1 MRDVYGSSEAV
12 GVTYECG
19 QRWLHVSADWYVLE
33 PVDEDYNPTP
43 PGVPSHTVLVTNLAN
58 RVQPIIRYDQGDS
71 VTMRADACPCGSPL
85 PAIRVVGRT
94 NDTLSFQTAEGRE
107 VRLLPLAL
115 GTVIEET
122 PGVRRFQAIK
132 TKPKTLSVRLE
143 TVPGADDKEV
153 WEAVDRRLG
162 EYLSGRGLPSVA
174 VERDSQAPKPNPVS
188 GKYRQ
193 VWAEA

>member
-1 MRDVYGSSEAV
+1 
-12 GVTYECG
+12 
-19 QRWLHVSADWYVLE
+19 
-33 PVDEDYNPTP
+33 
-43 PGVPSHTVLVTNLAN
+43 VTNLAN

-71 VTMRADACPCGSPL
+71 VTVRTDACPCGSQL

-94 NDTLSFQTAEGRE
+94 NDTLSFPTVKGRE

-143 TVPGADDKEV
+143 TLPGADDKEI

-174 VERDSQAPKPNPVS
+174 VERNPESPKPNPVS
-188 GKYRQ
+188 GKFRQ
-193 VWAEA
+193 VWAEV